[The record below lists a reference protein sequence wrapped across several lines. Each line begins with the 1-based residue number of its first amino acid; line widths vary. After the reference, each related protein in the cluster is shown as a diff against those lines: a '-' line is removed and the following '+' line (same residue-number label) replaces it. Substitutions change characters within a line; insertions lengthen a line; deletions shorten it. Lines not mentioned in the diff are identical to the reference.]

1 MSKGAVMVGDGG
13 EVAKRRN
20 GEEGIGGNVTKSAVA
35 AGRGYNSDWH
45 PMVSALA
52 HTARLLPQR
61 RVLLYNRD
69 EISYFQGYHYVNQ
82 IFSG

>member
-1 MSKGAVMVGDGG
+1 MMGARWRSG
-13 EVAKRRN
+13 EAGLGR
-20 GEEGIGGNVTKSAVA
+20 NVTKSAVG

-45 PMVSALA
+45 PMVSAFA
-52 HTARLLPQR
+52 HSSRLLPQR